1 MNYDFA
7 VMTTVDRDLHAF
19 LENPTEDKNVT
30 LLFSSPPE
38 NQSVYMCLIKRRF
51 EGFLKTEYYDLY
63 LQVGGFVSLLSL
75 ISRTNTYLLTARRK
89 EWGIHTTLLLSIPH
103 DLHNA
108 QPLHGRRLG
117 VDRLPIGMLRSNAF
131 NTSYYAFV
139 DDALVRYLSEEQ
151 SVVDNEVGV
160 CGGLYR

>member
-63 LQVGGFVSLLSL
+63 LQVGGFVSLLSV

-103 DLHNA
+103 D
-108 QPLHGRRLG
+108 
-117 VDRLPIGMLRSNAF
+117 
-131 NTSYYAFV
+131 
-139 DDALVRYLSEEQ
+139 
-151 SVVDNEVGV
+151 
-160 CGGLYR
+160 